1 MNKCIKCGGV
11 DIHVKYRK
19 SSVDYTLFE
28 QERKPI
34 QTPSGEHL
42 SNYCRTCQYV
52 WASPCEDAKELN
64 DIFQRLGLTMLDG
77 GMVSI
82 SGVKITPDLFDAR
95 IYLSF
100 FKVNDAVTA
109 LQMIKDKSFE
119 IKKELTSRVR
129 HQLRSMPQLSF
140 YIDDT
145 LDYVDKIEKLF
156 KDIKSEEDKNNPK
169 K

>member
-1 MNKCIKCGGV
+1 MIEGKRQKQV
-11 DIHVKYRK
+11 AAV
-19 SSVDYTLFE
+19 LE
-28 QERKPI
+28 
-34 QTPSGEHL
+34 
-42 SNYCRTCQYV
+42 
-52 WASPCEDAKELN
+52 KELN

-109 LQMIKDKSFE
+109 LQIIKDKSFE

-156 KDIKSEEDKNNPK
+156 KDIKTEEDKNNPK